1 MEIPL
6 ELYGPTTV
14 NSETELH
21 LAWLR
26 DSRAATVVGEA
37 GDTGEVERLG
47 WEGRM
52 PDNAGL
58 AYYYKMFAF

>member
-1 MEIPL
+1 M
-6 ELYGPTTV
+6 

-47 WEGRM
+47 CEVRM